1 MPLPSTLRFRVPD
14 MCCPVE
20 FEHYAKALARL
31 ANSHGFAASALAA
44 APDYGT
50 RTLTVTVAIAAP
62 EALRETLTPE
72 LLLEALRSGGDR
84 AELVD
89 APRTGTVLLAVPAM
103 DCPVE
108 AGEIEREFKRSGI
121 GPHEFR
127 IMTRTIAVPAESVE
141 TACEAV
147 RRAGYEATPLAGGK
161 MHATGNAH
169 GEDSHEAHEARL
181 PWGRYGTGLVFAL
194 LSEAIELLGEYGV
207 ISGGMMLE
215 AAGFLFAAAAIFT
228 VGLGTFRKGLLALT
242 KGTLNMNTLM
252 AVAVTGGVLIGAWP
266 EAAMVMVLFEI
277 SEAIEGLSMA
287 RARRSIR
294 DLMTVAPERA
304 LVKSDA
310 GYVETPVEAVAPGA
324 RVRVAPGDR
333 IPLDGR
339 IVEGSTT
346 LDQSAVTG
354 ESMPVEKSAGDDVWA
369 GTVNLTSTIDLVVT
383 KPASMSLTARI
394 IEMVENAQ
402 ASKSRVQRFVDRF
415 AAVYTPLVFAAAV
428 LVVAIPP
435 LFFGGDFLDWL
446 YKGLCLL
453 VIACPCALVISTPV
467 TIVSALA
474 TATRCGLLIKGG
486 LPLEEARRIRT
497 VALDKTGTLTK
508 GEPRVERI
516 HLFAGLTDETILP
529 VAASLA
535 AMNKHPL
542 SRAIAR
548 HAEERNTPFL
558 DVVDFTALPG
568 RGVKGRVRNGE
579 AFLVNLAELEER
591 GWATDEVR
599 EVFRLAAESGRSTVA
614 LADAFGVEAVFELA
628 DEIRPDARAGLEAL
642 RAEGIEPVLLTGDN
656 RAAALALGRAIGL
669 PESAI
674 DAELL
679 PDEKLEHIRRL
690 QKQGFTAMV
699 GDGINDAPA
708 LAQADLGIAMGIRG
722 TDSAIEAAD
731 VALMD
736 DRISSLAALVR
747 LSRLTHSVL
756 VQNIVFALGVK
767 FVFAALALAGHATMW
782 MAVFADTGTSLIVV
796 ANGLRMLRAKSR
808 AEGH

>member
-20 FEHYAKALARL
+20 FEHYAKTLARL
-31 ANSHGFAASALAA
+31 ATSRGFAAESFAA

-50 RTLTVTVAIAAP
+50 RILTVTVAADAP
-62 EALRETLTPE
+62 EALRESLSPE
-72 LLLEALRSGGDR
+72 LLLEALRSCGDR
-84 AELVD
+84 AELAD

-121 GPHEFR
+121 GPCEFR

-141 TACEAV
+141 AACEAV
-147 RRAGYEATPLAGGK
+147 RRAGYDASPLAGEGK
-161 MHATGNAH
+161 HPAGKAA
-169 GEDSHEAHEARL
+169 GEDSHEARL
-181 PWGRYGTGLVFAL
+181 PRGRYGAGLVFAL

-207 ISGGMMLE
+207 ISGGMLLD
-215 AAGFLFAAAAIFT
+215 AAGLLLAAAAIFT
-228 VGLGTFRKGLLALT
+228 VGLGTFRKGLLALS

-304 LVKSDA
+304 LVKGDA

-339 IVEGSTT
+339 ILEGSTT

-354 ESMPVEKSAGDDVWA
+354 ESMPVEKSSGDDVWA
-369 GTVNLTSTIDLVVT
+369 GTVNLTSTIEVLVT

-415 AAVYTPLVFAAAV
+415 AAVYTPLVFLAAL
-428 LVVAIPP
+428 LVVTIPP
-435 LFFGGDFLDWL
+435 LFFGGDFLEWL

-516 HLFAGLTDETILP
+516 HLFAGLTDDTILP

-542 SRAIAR
+542 SRAIVR

-579 AFLVNLAELEER
+579 AFLVNLAELEEH

-628 DEIRPDARAGLEAL
+628 DEIRPDARAGLDAL

-656 RAAALALGRAIGL
+656 RAAALALGHAIGL
-669 PESAI
+669 PESSI

-690 QKQGFTAMV
+690 QERGFTAMV

-747 LSRLTHSVL
+747 LSRFTHSVL

-782 MAVFADTGTSLIVV
+782 MAVFADTGTCLIVV
-796 ANGLRMLRAKSR
+796 ANGLRLLRAKSR
-808 AEGH
+808 AEGR

>member
-20 FEHYAKALARL
+20 FEHYAKTLARL
-31 ANSHGFAASALAA
+31 ATSRGFAAESLAA

-50 RTLTVTVAIAAP
+50 RILTVTVAADAP
-62 EALRETLTPE
+62 EALRESLSPE
-72 LLLEALRSGGDR
+72 LLLEALRSCGDR
-84 AELVD
+84 AELAD
-89 APRTGTVLLAVPAM
+89 APHTGTVLLAVPAM

-121 GPHEFR
+121 GPCEFR

-141 TACEAV
+141 AACEAV
-147 RRAGYEATPLAGGK
+147 RRAGYDASPLAGEGK
-161 MHATGNAH
+161 HPAGKAA
-169 GEDSHEAHEARL
+169 GEDSHEARL
-181 PWGRYGTGLVFAL
+181 PRGRY
-194 LSEAIELLGEYGV
+194 
-207 ISGGMMLE
+207 
-215 AAGFLFAAAAIFT
+215 
-228 VGLGTFRKGLLALT
+228 
-242 KGTLNMNTLM
+242 
-252 AVAVTGGVLIGAWP
+252 GAWP

-304 LVKSDA
+304 LVKGDA

-339 IVEGSTT
+339 ILEGSTT

-354 ESMPVEKSAGDDVWA
+354 ESMPVEKSSGDDVWA
-369 GTVNLTSTIDLVVT
+369 GTVNLTSTIEVLVT

-415 AAVYTPLVFAAAV
+415 AAVYTPLVFLAAL

-435 LFFGGDFLDWL
+435 LFFGGDFLEWL

-516 HLFAGLTDETILP
+516 HLFAGLTDDTILP

-542 SRAIAR
+542 SRAIVR

-579 AFLVNLAELEER
+579 AFLVNLAELEEH

-628 DEIRPDARAGLEAL
+628 DEIRPDARAGLDAL

-656 RAAALALGRAIGL
+656 RAAALALGHAIGL
-669 PESAI
+669 PESSI

-690 QKQGFTAMV
+690 QERGFTAMV

-747 LSRLTHSVL
+747 LSRFTHSVL

-782 MAVFADTGTSLIVV
+782 MAVFADTGTCLIVV
-796 ANGLRMLRAKSR
+796 ANGLRLLRAKSR
-808 AEGH
+808 AEGR